1 MARRTPKRST
11 APPVRSKRSF
21 AIPAAA
27 ALVLAAALAAY
38 SNSFAGILVFDDE
51 PAIAQNTHL
60 RSLWPLAAAM
70 AAPADTTLSGRPA
83 AALSFAIDYAI
94 SEDALR
100 GYHRTNLLVHLAAA
114 LLLFGITRRTLLT
127 PALAPRYG
135 TAATRLAAI
144 VALLFAVHPLG
155 TSAVTY
161 VVQRVESLMGML
173 YLATLYCAIRALD
186 AEGRTRLLWSGASV
200 LACALGMATKEVM
213 ATAPLAVA
221 LWDWTFAPGR
231 ASSRRALYGALA
243 STWIVLAVLV
253 AGGHRSLSVGF
264 GFAEWPWWRYLM
276 TQAGVLVRY
285 LRLAF
290 APDDLVLDY
299 DWRPASLPQ
308 AVPPIAAIGVLLAL
322 TIVGVARR
330 RPAAFAGAWC
340 FLVLAPTSSVI
351 PIATEVAA
359 EHRMYLPVAG
369 IAALVV
375 IGLFEA
381 GRRLAGP
388 SAKTQS
394 SFATAGL
401 VAAGAVAVLFGY
413 LTHARNA
420 DYHDYD
426 RIWLDTIAK
435 RPQNV
440 RARNNYATSLL
451 LQGRYAEAERHLRAA
466 VERPGFADAEMN
478 LGVALSAQG
487 ALDEGAAHLRRAIA
501 IQPRLV
507 DARRNLA
514 ETYVR
519 QRRPGEAV
527 AEYATILESQPDNVE
542 ILNRAAW
549 ILATTDDPRVRD
561 GARARRLAER
571 AVGLTMRRH
580 ADSLDNL
587 GAALAEIGSFDQ
599 AMAVTAEA
607 IAVARST
614 GQPSLVPDLEQR
626 LLAYRAHQPIRLP

>member
-70 AAPADTTLSGRPA
+70 AAPADTTLSGRPV

>member
-70 AAPADTTLSGRPA
+70 AAPADTTLSGRPV

-420 DYHDYD
+420 DYHGYD

-519 QRRPGEAV
+519 QRRPGDAV

-561 GARARRLAER
+561 GTRARGLAER

>member
-70 AAPADTTLSGRPA
+70 AAPADTTLSGRPV

-290 APDDLVLDY
+290 VPDDLVLDY

-519 QRRPGEAV
+519 QRRPGDAV

-561 GARARRLAER
+561 GTRARGLAER

>member
-519 QRRPGEAV
+519 QRRPGDAV

-561 GARARRLAER
+561 GTRARGLAER